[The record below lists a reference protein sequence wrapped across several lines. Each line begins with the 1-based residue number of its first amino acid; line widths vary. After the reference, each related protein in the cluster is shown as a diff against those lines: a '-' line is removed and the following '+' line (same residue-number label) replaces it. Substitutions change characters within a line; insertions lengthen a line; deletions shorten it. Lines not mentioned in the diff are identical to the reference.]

1 MAACSAERRPWS
13 VIKRCIGVAVVPATH
28 VLASLRQRK
37 INSLPQF
44 YFRSLC
50 VFAPR
55 SWQVNCSDQAPV
67 SNQPKIRHKKV
78 VKRSAPSSKIHLPD
92 DVDKLYGDI
101 MSLVENNG
109 HVTLPPMPFFEK
121 MLTIRQLQV
130 IGVLVAT
137 VGLIALLKIARR
149 TL

>member
-1 MAACSAERRPWS
+1 M
-13 VIKRCIGVAVVPATH
+13 
-28 VLASLRQRK
+28 
-37 INSLPQF
+37 
-44 YFRSLC
+44 
-50 VFAPR
+50 
-55 SWQVNCSDQAPV
+55 NCFDQAPV
-67 SNQPKIRHKKV
+67 SNQPKIRRKKV

-121 MLTIRQLQV
+121 MLTIRQLQA
-130 IGVLVAT
+130 IGFLVAT
-137 VGLIALLKIARR
+137 VGLIALFKIARR